1 MIKSLVGVFR
11 EIVTGERFRQNECG
25 RCRRCKKRWF
35 ESEPHVTMVNRYQG
49 YFAICEKCWQEL
61 GTFGKRLPYY
71 RMLVDEWNRSGVPC
85 GSSYKKSLMKALA
98 KESCED
104 YLKKLDKEK
113 EEMVASLFS

>member
-1 MIKSLVGVFR
+1 MEENNRVARRSLVDAFR

-49 YFAICEKCWQEL
+49 CFAVCEKCWHEL

-71 RMLVDEWNRSGVPC
+71 RMLSDEWDKSGLPPC
-85 GSSYKKSLMKALA
+85 SLSYRRDLTNALA
-98 KESCED
+98 KELCED
-104 YLKKLDKEK
+104 YMKK
-113 EEMVASLFS
+113 